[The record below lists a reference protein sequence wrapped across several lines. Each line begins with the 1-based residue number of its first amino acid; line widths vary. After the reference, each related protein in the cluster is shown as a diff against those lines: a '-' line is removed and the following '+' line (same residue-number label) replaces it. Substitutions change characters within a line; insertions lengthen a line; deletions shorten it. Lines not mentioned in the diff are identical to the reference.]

1 MTYTVLFKPSAK
13 KAYGRLPLDARRRIA
28 SKINGLAQNPFPP
41 GVVKLAGEENTYRIR
56 IGDYRVI
63 YDVLQERVIVLVL
76 RIGHR
81 REVYR

>member
-1 MTYTVLFKPSAK
+1 MTYTILFKPSAK
-13 KAYGRLPLDARRRIA
+13 KAFDRLPLDVRRRIA

-41 GVVKLAGEENTYRIR
+41 GIVKLAGEESAYRIR

-63 YDVLQERVIVLVL
+63 YDVLKEKVVVLVL

-81 REVYR
+81 GEVYR